1 AFLAG
6 LVLVAAG
13 CRWGGIMGN
22 GHIVTD
28 TRSVTDFSEIEAN
41 GGFQIEWRSG
51 PPSLS
56 ITTDENLLRYIDNQN
71 IDRRLRLRSHGNIWS
86 SHGIKVAISSS
97 TRSGAKLTG
106 AARLTTKQLSGRS
119 FGIESTGAAKV
130 FLDGTVDDLVTD
142 MTGAS
147 RFEAEAPH
155 LLGIGTEPEFAIGQR
170 ALLLQLPH
178 GNLLWDCISLLD
190 DKTVAEVKARGGIR
204 AIAISHPHFYSSMV
218 EWAERFDAQIFLHA
232 KDRQWAMRQSPRIQF
247 WDETTLPLWD

>member
-1 AFLAG
+1 MNKITIAFLAG
-6 LVLVAAG
+6 LVLVTAG

-28 TRSVTDFSEIEAN
+28 TRSVSDFSEIEAD

-71 IDRRLRLRSHGNIWS
+71 IDHRLRLHSHGNIWS
-86 SHGIKVAISSS
+86 SHGIKVAISSP

-106 AARLTTKQLSGRS
+106 AARLTVKQLSGRS

-130 FLDGTVDDLVTD
+130 SLDGTVDDLVTD

-147 RFEAEAPH
+147 RLEAES
-155 LLGIGTEPEFAIGQR
+155 
-170 ALLLQLPH
+170 LQTKTAE
-178 GNLLWDCISLLD
+178 ISS
-190 DKTVAEVKARGGIR
+190 TGASHAEVAVSESLKVSITGAGKVIYSGNPPVVEKRISGAGSIR
-204 AIAISHPHFYSSMV
+204 HK
-218 EWAERFDAQIFLHA
+218 E
-232 KDRQWAMRQSPRIQF
+232 
-247 WDETTLPLWD
+247 